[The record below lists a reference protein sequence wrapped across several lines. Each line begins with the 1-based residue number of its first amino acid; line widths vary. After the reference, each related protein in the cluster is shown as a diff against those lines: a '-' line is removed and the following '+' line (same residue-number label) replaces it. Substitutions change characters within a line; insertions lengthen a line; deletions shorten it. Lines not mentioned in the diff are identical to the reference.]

1 MTKEIDA
8 YICCFFFFCKNKTL
22 KLLQEYVMIDIS
34 GGKKTFRTDRQPELQ
49 WLISHEKYAD
59 EMRFAWTAPAI

>member
-1 MTKEIDA
+1 MHT
-8 YICCFFFFCKNKTL
+8 YVVFFG
-22 KLLQEYVMIDIS
+22 QEYVMIDIS

>member
-1 MTKEIDA
+1 MTKESDT
-8 YICCFFFFCKNKTL
+8 YICFFFCKNKTL

-59 EMRFAWTAPAI
+59 EMRFA